1 MRTGRTGA
9 LCRRTAPR
17 TSARRPRA
25 SGHRTTVHVRLPTP
39 LSSKQHR
46 GPAGHSRLADSSS
59 GGQMPRE
66 PRGAGWAGHTPDL
79 EASHAVRRSQ
89 RRRPD
94 RVARA
99 APNWRPIAS
108 PRQRGAATCCRLAG
122 LPGRCLRPAQPLG
135 PQPRSAPAPCRGR
148 CPSWPMTTAFRG
160 QGLGPTRPWSAT
172 LPGVRRR
179 SPPPRV

>member
-122 LPGRCLRPAQPLG
+122 LPGRCLRPARPLG
-135 PQPRSAPAPCRGR
+135 PRPRSAPAPCRGR
-148 CPSWPMTTAFRG
+148 CPSWPVTTAFQG
-160 QGLGPTRPWSAT
+160 QGLGPPPS
-172 LPGVRRR
+172 LVRHP
-179 SPPPRV
+179 S